1 MKRLVISIVLSL
13 TLVSAGNVWA
23 FEFFGASVSDM
34 EVPSAYMR
42 WGMIGTRP
50 IVTSV
55 QPNSPAELAGFGRGN
70 IILSV
75 NGTNV
80 GSTSDL
86 GQFSADR
93 LAVLVFSGD
102 NQITLTI
109 DRAAYEAEQARLANE
124 SGGGVVASP
133 PPSVASPVVQPDNT
147 PAIVLDNA
155 TIEQVYGATTP
166 EQRAV
171 EAQRAEQIRLENERD
186 LRLQQER
193 DLQRRPLEDEQFRQR
208 QDDELRVQEEE
219 ARRRSGGMLRDQ
231 EMRGLDRQGGGREFP
246 RR

>member
-1 MKRLVISIVLSL
+1 L
-13 TLVSAGNVWA
+13 TLASAGNVCA

-42 WGMIGTRP
+42 WGMIGPRP

-55 QPNSPAELAGFGRGN
+55 LPNSPAELAGFGRGN

-80 GSTSDL
+80 SSTSDL
-86 GQFSADR
+86 GEFSADR

-102 NQITLTI
+102 DQITLTI
-109 DRAAYEAEQARLANE
+109 DRAAYEAEQARRANE
-124 SGGGVVASP
+124 SSAEVTASP
-133 PPSVASPVVQPDNT
+133 PPPAASPVVQPDNA

-166 EQRAV
+166 EQRAI
-171 EAQRAEQIRLENERD
+171 EARRAEQIRLENERD
-186 LRLQQER
+186 LRQQQER
-193 DLQRRPLEDEQFRQR
+193 DLQRRSLEDEQLRQR
-208 QDDELRVQEEE
+208 QDDELRGQEEE
-219 ARRRSGGMLRDQ
+219 SRRRSGGMLRDQ
-231 EMRGLDRQGGGREFP
+231 EMRGLDRPGGGRDYP